1 LIESLK
7 SGASAAGSGI
17 LRRHDPLRIAH
28 GLSGEGRASRANQ
41 PKYKAV
47 AKPTIRIID
56 IMEPKEQTMMSPTS
70 QTLTLTEAIRSLNR
84 RDFDAAL
91 HPLTDTQ
98 RVELLAQCSWLQN
111 ALDRWRS
118 AAIHAPVKADAAK
131 AAKRRIIAELVA

>member
-1 LIESLK
+1 
-7 SGASAAGSGI
+7 
-17 LRRHDPLRIAH
+17 
-28 GLSGEGRASRANQ
+28 
-41 PKYKAV
+41 
-47 AKPTIRIID
+47 
-56 IMEPKEQTMMSPTS
+56 MMSPTS